1 MTDDPLDAMK
11 ARWSYIQ
18 GFLFPWMR
26 EDNDPIT
33 EALGRLVTTL
43 DVIGLEAFVPEPPRG
58 PGRPPEDRR
67 ALARAFVAKAVL
79 GVPTTSAL
87 IERLD
92 VDKSLRRILGWE
104 RRSQVPSEATF
115 SRAFAEFARGAL
127 PDKIHAA
134 LIERALGGRII
145 GAIARDA
152 TEIEAREKPVQNK
165 ANDGKDDPPAPDN
178 PAPPRKR
185 GRPRKD
191 EQRPKPEPTRLK
203 RQVTQ
208 SLSQMLADLPTACD
222 VGCKKNS
229 KGDKE
234 TWTGYKLHI
243 DVACGQIPVSCVL
256 TSASVHDSQVAIP
269 LMTMTSARVSYL
281 CDLMDAAYDAAAI
294 HDQSRALG
302 HAPIVD
308 RNFRPDHQ
316 AKAEWGREVQRL
328 KLIHRPDF
336 DGLIYDFRTMA
347 ERVNARL
354 KDEFGARF
362 LRVRGALITGP
373 ANQPSFQISSQPS
386 LPEDEILSRVLFQR
400 PSGSLSAFQA
410 IELTNAVATLSGNG
424 DAFERLRRTLG
435 VDSLDLS
442 TSATGG
448 ALVGATR
455 AINDR
460 ISVGVT
466 TGARP
471 QDNGVNVDLDV
482 TRHLRLQAGVDASG
496 GSSAGIGAEW
506 EYK

>member
-1 MTDDPLDAMK
+1 MADDPLGAMK
-11 ARWSYIQ
+11 WRWSYIQ
-18 GFLFPWMR
+18 GYLFPSMR
-26 EDNDPIT
+26 EDIDPIT

-43 DVIGLEAFVPEPPRG
+43 DVIGLEAFVPEPPGGRA
-58 PGRPPEDRR
+58 GRPRTVAPSPELSWPRR
-67 ALARAFVAKAVL
+67 SWAFPPPAR
-79 GVPTTSAL
+79 L

-152 TEIEAREKPVQNK
+152 TEIEAREKPVQMK

-178 PAPPRKR
+178 PPPPRKR

-191 EQRPKPEPTRLK
+191 EQRPKPEPTRLE

-208 SLSQMLADLPTACD
+208 NLGQMLADLPTACD

-229 KGDKE
+229 KGYKE

-243 DVACGQIPVSCVL
+243 DVACGQIPVSCLL

-281 CDLMDAAYDAAAI
+281 YDLMDAAYDAAAI

-308 RNFRPDHQ
+308 RNFRADHE
-316 AKAEWGREVQRL
+316 AKAECGREVERL
-328 KLIHRPDF
+328 KLIHMPDF
-336 DGLIYDFRTMA
+336 DDLIYDFRTMA

-362 LRVRGALITGP
+362 LRVRGALKVKCHLMFGIVALAVDQIIRVVDYRTAP
-373 ANQPSFQISSQPS
+373 A
-386 LPEDEILSRVLFQR
+386 
-400 PSGSLSAFQA
+400 
-410 IELTNAVATLSGNG
+410 
-424 DAFERLRRTLG
+424 
-435 VDSLDLS
+435 
-442 TSATGG
+442 
-448 ALVGATR
+448 
-455 AINDR
+455 
-460 ISVGVT
+460 
-466 TGARP
+466 
-471 QDNGVNVDLDV
+471 
-482 TRHLRLQAGVDASG
+482 
-496 GSSAGIGAEW
+496 
-506 EYK
+506 

>member
-11 ARWSYIQ
+11 WRWSYIQ
-18 GFLFPWMR
+18 GYLFPSMH
-26 EDNDPIT
+26 EDIDPVT

-43 DVIGLEAFVPEPPRG
+43 DVIGLEAFVPDPPRA

-79 GVPTTSAL
+79 GIATTSAL
-87 IERLD
+87 IERLA

-115 SRAFAEFARGAL
+115 SRAFAEFAHSEL

-134 LIERALGGRII
+134 LIGRALGGRII

-152 TEIEAREKPVQNK
+152 IEIEAREKPVQMK
-165 ANDGKDDPPAPDN
+165 ANDGKDDPPAPDD

-191 EQRPKPEPTRLK
+191 EQRPKPEPTRLE

-208 SLSQMLADLPTACD
+208 SLDQMLADLPTACD

-229 KGDKE
+229 KGYKE

-281 CDLMDAAYDAAAI
+281 YDLMDAAYDAAAI
-294 HDQSRALG
+294 HDHSQALG

-308 RNFRPDHQ
+308 RNFRADHE
-316 AKAEWGREVQRL
+316 AKAEWDREVERL
-328 KLIHRPDF
+328 KLIHMPDF
-336 DGLIYDFRTMA
+336 DDAIYNLRTMA

-362 LRVRGALITGP
+362 LRVRGAAKAKCHLMFGIVALAVDQIIRVVGYRTAP
-373 ANQPSFQISSQPS
+373 A
-386 LPEDEILSRVLFQR
+386 
-400 PSGSLSAFQA
+400 
-410 IELTNAVATLSGNG
+410 
-424 DAFERLRRTLG
+424 
-435 VDSLDLS
+435 
-442 TSATGG
+442 
-448 ALVGATR
+448 
-455 AINDR
+455 
-460 ISVGVT
+460 
-466 TGARP
+466 
-471 QDNGVNVDLDV
+471 
-482 TRHLRLQAGVDASG
+482 
-496 GSSAGIGAEW
+496 
-506 EYK
+506 

>member
-1 MTDDPLDAMK
+1 MADDPLDAMK
-11 ARWSYIQ
+11 WRWSYIQ
-18 GFLFPWMR
+18 GYLFPSMR
-26 EDNDPIT
+26 EDIDPLT

-43 DVIGLEAFVPEPPRG
+43 DVIGLEAFVPDPPRA

-79 GVPTTSAL
+79 GIPTTSAL

-115 SRAFAEFARGAL
+115 SRAFAEFARSEL
-127 PDKIHAA
+127 PDKIHAV
-134 LIERALGGRII
+134 LIERALGGRIV

-152 TEIEAREKPVQNK
+152 TEIEAREKPVHNK
-165 ANDGKDDPPAPDN
+165 ANDGKDDPPAPDD
-178 PAPPRKR
+178 PPQPRKR

-191 EQRPKPEPTRLK
+191 EQRPKPEPTRLE

-208 SLSQMLADLPTACD
+208 TLGQMLADLPRACD

-229 KGDKE
+229 KGYKE

-281 CDLMDAAYDAAAI
+281 YDLMDSAYDAAAI
-294 HDQSRALG
+294 HDHSRTLG

-308 RNFRPDHQ
+308 RNFRADHE
-316 AKAEWGREVQRL
+316 AKAEWGREIERL
-328 KLIHRPDF
+328 KLIHMPAF
-336 DGLIYDFRTMA
+336 DDLIYDFRTMA

-362 LRVRGALITGP
+362 VRVRGALKVKCHLMFGVVALAVDQIIRAADLRTAP
-373 ANQPSFQISSQPS
+373 A
-386 LPEDEILSRVLFQR
+386 
-400 PSGSLSAFQA
+400 
-410 IELTNAVATLSGNG
+410 
-424 DAFERLRRTLG
+424 
-435 VDSLDLS
+435 
-442 TSATGG
+442 
-448 ALVGATR
+448 
-455 AINDR
+455 
-460 ISVGVT
+460 
-466 TGARP
+466 
-471 QDNGVNVDLDV
+471 
-482 TRHLRLQAGVDASG
+482 
-496 GSSAGIGAEW
+496 
-506 EYK
+506 